1 KAGRGALIKMRI
13 ILRIIGT
20 FIIIAILFSYLPM
33 DAMGNCSEED
43 PSTNTRMDCGYIFH
57 CPLINDTAMPSLS
70 ILSINGRL
78 RWMPTVGKV
87 EELPRL
93 IFHPPETLFK
103 T

>member
-1 KAGRGALIKMRI
+1 V
-13 ILRIIGT
+13 RIIGA

-43 PSTNTRMDCGYIFH
+43 HSANMRMDCGYIFH
-57 CPLINDTAMPSLS
+57 CPVIYNPALPQLS
-70 ILSINGRL
+70 VLSINSWL
-78 RWMPTVGKV
+78 RWIPTVGKV

-93 IFHPPETLFK
+93 IFHPPKKFLK